1 MMKSSAFTATL
12 AAASWFCSHPFVAS
26 ADTAF
31 QLDLC
36 ADSRT
41 SGWSFYC
48 KPPVE
53 ETVQEEQPDPE
64 PVVPVVVPPAPPA
77 TEDATEPKPG
87 PATIAILEFRAMVDD
102 IKHRAVLDPTRE
114 NVLAYMEINKQI
126 AEQAGAFTDQWQR
139 ILFETPHLDAN
150 VEYPLASAGIGV
162 YQDQLKAARLASFK
176 ETAATK
182 GILFLFE
189 DPNACGICTVQGEV
203 LAAMQDIYGVSIL
216 AVSRDG
222 STIPTFPNAVT
233 DNGQLTSMGLDAY
246 PAPTLAMVDP
256 STNEVSVI
264 GSGLLTADQ
273 VLERVYVITEVPVG
287 ERY

>member
-1 MMKSSAFTATL
+1 MSKSIVLFATL
-12 AAASWFCSHPFVAS
+12 AVFQPLPCFAES
-26 ADTAF
+26 AF

-41 SGWSFYC
+41 TGWSFYC

-53 ETVQEEQPDPE
+53 ELVDEDPTPE
-64 PVVPVVVPPAPPA
+64 SVIPVVAPPPPPPE
-77 TEDATEPKPG
+77 TEELTEPKPG
-87 PATIAILEFRAMVDD
+87 PSTIAILEFRAMVDD
-102 IKHRAVLDPTRE
+102 IKHRAVLNPTRE

-126 AEQAGAFTDQWQR
+126 GEQAGAFTDQWQR

-150 VEYPLASAGIGV
+150 VEYPLAAAGIGV
-162 YQDQLKAARLASFK
+162 YQDQLKAAREASFQ

-189 DPNACGICTVQGEV
+189 DPNTCGICTVQGEV
-203 LAAMQDIYGVSIL
+203 LSAMEQIYGVSIL

-222 STIPTFPNAVT
+222 SQISTFPDAVT
-233 DNGQLTSMGLDAY
+233 DGGQLKAMGLDEY

-256 STNEVSVI
+256 NSNEVSVI

>member
-1 MMKSSAFTATL
+1 MRINALLPVAFALTVPSAVI
-12 AAASWFCSHPFVAS
+12 S
-26 ADTAF
+26 DTAF

-41 SGWSFYC
+41 AGWSFYC
-48 KPPVE
+48 KPP
-53 ETVQEEQPDPE
+53 QPDPVDKPE
-64 PVVPVVVPPAPPA
+64 PEPAPLPPILAVAPPPAP
-77 TEDATEPKPG
+77 EEKSEPKPG
-87 PATIAILEFRAMVDD
+87 PSTIAILEFRAMVDD
-102 IKHRAVLDPTRE
+102 IKHRAVLNPTRE

-150 VEYPLASAGIGV
+150 VEYPLAAAGIGV
-162 YQDQLKAARLASFK
+162 YQDQLKAAREASFK
-176 ETAATK
+176 DIATTK

-189 DPNACGICTVQGEV
+189 DPASCGICAVQGEV
-203 LAAMQDIYGVSIL
+203 LAAMEQIYGVSIL

-222 STIPTFPNAVT
+222 APMPGFPDAVV
-233 DNGQLTSMGLDAY
+233 DAGQLKAMGLDSY

-256 STNEVSVI
+256 SSNEVSVI

-273 VLERVYVITEVPVG
+273 ILERVYVISEIPVG

>member
-1 MMKSSAFTATL
+1 MFKRVFLPALFLSGLPL
-12 AAASWFCSHPFVAS
+12 AAFSE
-26 ADTAF
+26 TAF

-48 KPPVE
+48 KPPVDEPVE
-53 ETVQEEQPDPE
+53 EEQEEPE
-64 PVVPVVVPPAPPA
+64 PIVPAISPSVPP
-77 TEDATEPKPG
+77 EVTEPKPG
-87 PATIAILEFRAMVDD
+87 PSTVAILEFRAMVDD

-150 VEYPLASAGIGV
+150 VEYPLAAAGVGV
-162 YQDQLKAARLASFK
+162 YQDQLKAAREASFK
-176 ETAATK
+176 ETATTK

-189 DPNACGICTVQGEV
+189 DPNSCGICTVQGEV

-222 STIPTFPNAVT
+222 SQISTFPNAVT
-233 DNGQLTSMGLDAY
+233 DNGQLASMGLDDY
-246 PAPTLAMVDP
+246 PAPTLAMIDP
-256 STNEVSVI
+256 ASNEVSVI